1 MSEVKDKEG
10 ILKVAREKQVV
21 SHKGTPIRLSVD
33 FSAET
38 LQARREWHDTV
49 KVLKEKTANQ
59 EYSTQQSCPS
69 EWKEIKSFP
78 YKQKLKEFITT
89 VSALKEMLKVLLQDE
104 TRVLISNRKT
114 YESINLIG
122 KDKYRVNSEYSNA
135 VMVVSKSLKSES
147 SKNN

>member
-1 MSEVKDKEG
+1 
-10 ILKVAREKQVV
+10 
-21 SHKGTPIRLSVD
+21 
-33 FSAET
+33 
-38 LQARREWHDTV
+38 
-49 KVLKEKTANQ
+49 
-59 EYSTQQSCPS
+59 
-69 EWKEIKSFP
+69 
-78 YKQKLKEFITT
+78 
-89 VSALKEMLKVLLQDE
+89 MLKVLLQDE